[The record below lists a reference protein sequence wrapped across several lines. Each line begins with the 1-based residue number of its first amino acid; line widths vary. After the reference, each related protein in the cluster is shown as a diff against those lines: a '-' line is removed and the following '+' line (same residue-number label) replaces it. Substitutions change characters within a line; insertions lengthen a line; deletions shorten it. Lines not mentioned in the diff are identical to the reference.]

1 MYNTGTVTTTAN
13 STKVTGTNTK
23 WKDNNSLVSAEQV
36 ILIQNGT
43 TVYINSIASI
53 QSDTELTLSFAA
65 PAAVKNGTYR
75 ILTTM
80 VNSISDA
87 ANKLVAMNNANAVF
101 SEVLNRMFTET
112 GIITVVLPDGTTL
125 KTKTFAEMD
134 KQLEGKFDKAGGV
147 ITRDGESIT
156 IRTTK
161 KTQATIG
168 FRGSDNELRGYIGN
182 PNDSD
187 RFAITNQKTSKSL
200 ALTEN
205 GKLTYGGIDVMLVG
219 DFGVGSTSSRA
230 VAIDFSNYR
239 FKQGESVYATN
250 ASTNLPEN
258 LPAGYYRVTGMSG
271 RDSGTEH
278 SLFIFSDSPG
288 GSAFYATSRNN
299 RFIAREFYTTGNT
312 TKDSNGNLKAAS
324 PIIRVFA
331 DHVDPNEEAKGVTL
345 KKLHTGIYQ
354 LHGVLG
360 LHSDASWGGINGGIT
375 IPCGINQLPLVY
387 ALYDV
392 LEKGKPHPFD
402 GRIVEPDEDG
412 DIVLYTSY
420 RQHDLP
426 QNIQYE
432 RFKLYPEFLR
442 DATEG
447 EESIPGFDG
456 KVELT
461 PGEPCDI
468 PRGHWVDVRVNM
480 PSNSIYNQK
489 QAEAERLAK
498 MEAERLAQ
506 EEAKRAAEE
515 AERAEQE
522 AAEQVEQQ

>member
-1 MYNTGTVTTTAN
+1 MSYNIGTVTTTAN
-13 STKVTGTNTK
+13 STKLVGTGTK
-23 WKDNNSLVSAEQV
+23 WLNNINRVSAEQA
-36 ILIQNGT
+36 IQIQIGT
-43 TVYINSIASI
+43 TVHNNSIQSI
-53 QSDTELTLSFAA
+53 QSDTELTLNFPLPTSVTGAKY
-65 PAAVKNGTYR
+65 V

-80 VNSISDA
+80 VHSVSDA
-87 ANKLVAMNNANAVF
+87 MNKIVSMNGANVQF
-101 SEVLNRMFTET
+101 SDILTRWMTEQ
-112 GIITVVLPDGTTL
+112 GIITVTLPDQTTQQL
-125 KTKTFAEMD
+125 RTTKEMD
-134 KQLEGKFDKAGGV
+134 KQLDGKFDKAGGDV
-147 ITRDGESIT
+147 IGNISAVGRVKAKTQNTNDSNYLELEAGLSGSRINSFRDGKTTSHSIPAASGTLMQVGDGGVGGSSNSLKLTSIT
-156 IRTTK
+156 
-161 KTQATIG
+161 
-168 FRGSDNELRGYIGN
+168 
-182 PNDSD
+182 
-187 RFAITNQKTSKSL
+187 
-200 ALTEN
+200 
-205 GKLTYGGIDVMLVG
+205 
-219 DFGVGSTSSRA
+219 
-230 VAIDFSNYR
+230 DFS
-239 FKQGESVYATN
+239 K
-250 ASTNLPEN
+250 
-258 LPAGYYRVTGMSG
+258 M
-271 RDSGTEH
+271 
-278 SLFIFSDSPG
+278 IC
-288 GSAFYATSRNN
+288 AFYPVNPIITEGLDSIGLAGLYGNAIVVKNNTADGVTALIMGQTGSNALSILRKNRPQDAHDLIKVYHTS
-299 RFIAREFYTTGNT
+299 NT

-331 DHVDPNEEAKGVTL
+331 DHIDPNEEAEGVTL

-442 DATEG
+442 DATED

-468 PRGHWVDVRVNM
+468 PAGHWVDVRVNM

-498 MEAERLAQ
+498 LEAERLVQ
-506 EEAKRAAEE
+506 EEAKRAVEE
-515 AERAEQE
+515 AERAKQE
-522 AAEQVEQQ
+522 SIIDENDAAP